1 MAFLLAAA
9 FLPCFQPCR
18 TMYPNIVLRPL
29 THRILLGL
37 GTIVV
42 ISAITYLAQ
51 PSIGTTASALS
62 LVIGVL
68 LVGASQGLVAGLVAA
83 TTAFL
88 CFNFFMADP
97 ILTLRLANGEDL
109 APLIAFNVTAL
120 IAGVLAGKLRDRAA
134 TAERATAWSKLLIEA
149 GNEVQALISP
159 QEVDKRLREM
169 ASRRLG
175 LAMEFALPDSTG
187 ELSPTASSQA
197 LTVWAS
203 RNAERSF
210 ASTSLIMDGVAGPMG
225 VLTATGDWRRFDDF
239 LPSFATLAA
248 VALERSILSERV
260 GEVRALEQS
269 EQIKSALLSSVSHDF
284 RTPLAAISASASSL
298 IEFEHQITA
307 EQKSLFLATI
317 LSECTRLDNYA
328 SNLLELSKL
337 EGDEALRMQVL
348 VVNDVV
354 GSVLALPY
362 IRNADRQIRVA
373 VSADVLVRT
382 NTTLFEL
389 TLLNILGNA
398 INFSDPGSRIKIE
411 ARNRQDIL
419 ELSIRDEGHGLA
431 SVELPRIF
439 DKFYRGTQAH
449 RSSTGS
455 GLGLAIAKGFV
466 AASGGSIDASL
477 PGIGD
482 RGLTI
487 TMRLPAVPADIKLV

>member
-1 MAFLLAAA
+1 
-9 FLPCFQPCR
+9 
-18 TMYPNIVLRPL
+18 MYAEISIRPL
-29 THRILLGL
+29 THRIALGL
-37 GTIVV
+37 GMIVLV
-42 ISAITYLAQ
+42 SASAYFAR
-51 PSIGTTASALS
+51 PAIGTIASTLS

-68 LVGASQGLVAGLVAA
+68 LVGASQGLVPGLIAA
-83 TTAFL
+83 TVGFL
-88 CFNFFMADP
+88 FYNFFMADP

-109 APLIAFNVTAL
+109 APLIAFNLTAL
-120 IAGVLAGKLRDRAA
+120 IAGVLAGKLRDRAGA
-134 TAERATAWSKLLIEA
+134 AERATAWSKLLIEA

-159 QEVDKRLREM
+159 VEVNERLREM
-169 ASRRLG
+169 ASRRFG
-175 LAMEFALPDSTG
+175 LTVEFSLPDSTG
-187 ELSPTASSQA
+187 DLSPTTSHEA
-197 LTVWAS
+197 LTAWAT
-203 RNAERSF
+203 RGAKRSGP
-210 ASTSLIMDGVAGPMG
+210 SISLIMEGVAGPMG
-225 VLTATGDWRRFDDF
+225 VLTAAGDWRRFDDF

-248 VALERSILSERV
+248 VALERSILWARV

-298 IEFEHQITA
+298 IEFEHQINA
-307 EQKSLFLATI
+307 DQKSLFLRTI

-337 EGDEALRMQVL
+337 EGNEALRVQVL

-354 GSVLALPY
+354 GSVLSLSY
-362 IRNADRQIRVA
+362 IRNADRKIH
-373 VSADVLVRT
+373 VSVPDDVLVKT

-398 INFSDPGSRIKIE
+398 INFSDPGSRIEIE
-411 ARNRQDIL
+411 GRNGQGIL
-419 ELSIRDEGHGLA
+419 ELRIRDEGHGLA
-431 SVELPRIF
+431 SAELPRIF
-439 DKFYRGTQAH
+439 EKFYRGTQAH

-487 TMRLPAVPADIKLV
+487 TMRLPAVPADIEFV

>member
-1 MAFLLAAA
+1 MLSAM
-9 FLPCFQPCR
+9 PN
-18 TMYPNIVLRPL
+18 MYAGIVTRPL

-37 GTIVV
+37 GMIVT
-42 ISAITYLAQ
+42 ISAIAYFSNPA
-51 PSIGTTASALS
+51 IGTIASTLS

-68 LVGASQGLVAGLVAA
+68 LVGASQGLVPGLVAA

-88 CFNFFMADP
+88 FFNFFMADP

-109 APLIAFNVTAL
+109 APLIAFNLTAL
-120 IAGVLAGKLRDRAA
+120 IAGILAGKLRDRADA
-134 TAERATAWSKLLIEA
+134 AERATAWSQLLIEA

-159 QEVDKRLREM
+159 IEVDERLREM

-175 LAMEFALPDSTG
+175 LVVEFVLPEPTG
-187 ELSPTASSQA
+187 NLSADASA
-197 LTVWAS
+197 EARIVWSS
-203 RNAERSF
+203 RGAERSPQ
-210 ASTSLIMDGVAGPMG
+210 STSLIMEGVAGPMG

-260 GEVRALEQS
+260 GEVRALERS

-284 RTPLAAISASASSL
+284 RTPIAAISASASSL
-298 IEFEHQITA
+298 IEFEHQIGPD
-307 EQKSLFLATI
+307 QKALFLTTI

-337 EGDEALRMQVL
+337 EGDQTRRMQVL

-354 GSVLALPY
+354 CSVLSMPY
-362 IRNADRQIRVA
+362 IRNADRLIHLAIR
-373 VSADVLVRT
+373 ADLLVET

-389 TLLNILGNA
+389 TLLNILSNA
-398 INFSDPGSRIKIE
+398 INFSEPGSRIEVE
-411 ARNRQDIL
+411 ARDVRGTV
-419 ELSIRDEGHGLA
+419 ELSVRDEGHGL
-431 SVELPRIF
+431 SQDELPHIF
-439 DKFYRGTQAH
+439 EKFYRGARAH
-449 RSSTGS
+449 RRSTGS

-466 AASGGSIDASL
+466 VASGGSIHASV
-477 PGIGD
+477 PGIGA

-487 TMRLPAVPADIKLV
+487 TMRLPAVAPDVTHA

>member
-1 MAFLLAAA
+1 M
-9 FLPCFQPCR
+9 
-18 TMYPNIVLRPL
+18 IVM
-29 THRILLGL
+29 
-37 GTIVV
+37 
-42 ISAITYLAQ
+42 ISAIAYFYHPA
-51 PSIGTTASALS
+51 IGTIASTLA

-68 LVGASQGLVAGLVAA
+68 LVGASQGLVPGLVAA

-88 CFNFFMADP
+88 FFNFFMADP

-109 APLIAFNVTAL
+109 APLIAFNITAL
-120 IAGVLAGKLRDRAA
+120 IAGILAGKLRDRADA
-134 TAERATAWSKLLIEA
+134 AERATAWSQLLIEA

-159 QEVDKRLREM
+159 VDVDERLREM

-175 LAMEFALPDSTG
+175 LAVAFALPDSTG
-187 ELSPTASSQA
+187 NLSAAASA
-197 LTVWAS
+197 EARAVWSS
-203 RNAERSF
+203 RTAERSPQ
-210 ASTSLIMDGVAGPMG
+210 STSLIMEGVAGPMG

-260 GEVRALEQS
+260 GEVRALERS

-298 IEFEHQITA
+298 IEFEHQIGPD
-307 EQKSLFLATI
+307 QKALFLTTI

-337 EGDEALRMQVL
+337 EGDQARRVQVL

-354 GSVLALPY
+354 GSVLSMPY
-362 IRNADRQIRVA
+362 IRNADRQIHVA
-373 VSADVLVRT
+373 VPANLLVET

-398 INFSDPGSRIKIE
+398 INFSDPGSRIEVE
-411 ARNRQDIL
+411 ALDVGGL
-419 ELSIRDEGHGLA
+419 VELSVRDEGHGL
-431 SVELPRIF
+431 SQEELPHIF
-439 DKFYRGTQAH
+439 EKFYRGAQAH
-449 RSSTGS
+449 RRSTGS

-466 AASGGSIDASL
+466 VASRGSIDASV
-477 PGIGD
+477 PGID
-482 RGLTI
+482 ERGLTI
-487 TMRLPAVPADIKLV
+487 TMRLPAVAPDMTHA